1 MILATKLLTEL
12 AVYGCYKSFS

>member
-1 MILATKLLTEL
+1 MILATKLLVEL